1 MKNWEKYEKE
11 IKELNSL
18 AFSKNRNTF
27 GYCENT
33 VCDNCDFDE
42 TGTDCIQKKIN
53 WLYKEVKPIL
63 TKDERAFCEMF
74 DIDSSGETYIT
85 RDAGGRL
92 ELWADKPINCD
103 GYWSEADAGIR
114 LDPSYFLFISYK
126 DENPW
131 SIADLL
137 ELEVE

>member
-53 WLYKEVKPIL
+53 WLYKESKPTL

-74 DIDSSGETYIT
+74 CFTDAKWIARNEDGLLNLFYIKPYKTKTYWDNGIINSMGAIDY
-85 RDAGGRL
+85 A
-92 ELWADKPINCD
+92 AFP
-103 GYWSEADAGIR
+103 
-114 LDPSYFLFISYK
+114 FIIWE
-126 DENPW
+126 DEEPW